1 MIRRYPT
8 KSEAAEQGYLDKTAL
23 RALRLKPTLKTPTLL
38 YWQGQGF
45 VTAYLRNECVEMR
58 PYRAPTEAQLAA
70 LKAGRELIGTMLCCR
85 CGRREDYR
93 LMERGLCD
101 QCLEQAYEERLA
113 EEKAR
118 VRAVAADWLAA
129 SPIVID
135 SETTGLAHDDQIIE
149 IAILDETGAVLF
161 HSLVRPSVS
170 VSEGAFCMQGITS
183 EELSSA
189 PAWPAVYPQV
199 RRFISGHFAICHN
212 ADFDRRM
219 LW

>member
-1 MIRRYPT
+1 
-8 KSEAAEQGYLDKTAL
+8 
-23 RALRLKPTLKTPTLL
+23 
-38 YWQGQGF
+38 
-45 VTAYLRNECVEMR
+45 MR

-101 QCLEQAYEERLA
+101 QCLEQAYEECLA

-129 SPIVID
+129 SPIVLD

-161 HSLVRPSVS
+161 HSLVRP
-170 VSEGAFCMQGITS
+170 GLA
-183 EELSSA
+183 
-189 PAWPAVYPQV
+189 
-199 RRFISGHFAICHN
+199 
-212 ADFDRRM
+212 
-219 LW
+219 